1 MAIDGCSKITYWAGA
16 NAVDTTDYITNVSPK
31 DTPFFS
37 LIGSNTG
44 NARRIDSVTDT
55 MASADAANA
64 LAEGGTLDNTE
75 TTARS
80 FEYNYMQIFR
90 KVIEVTGTQEIVTKY
105 GGIKS
110 EMKYQ
115 IMKKYK
121 ELAQD
126 VEKALIQAASA
137 SGGSATARSLDG
149 LTALVSTNATT
160 VATDSA
166 TWTGTSDANLAAY
179 EDLLNDLFDAMYET
193 GEAPD
198 TVFVGGKQ
206 KRRISKL
213 SSKVTRDIDAE
224 KKTQIL
230 SINVYDSDFGT
241 VNIILDRYVPDNFIS
256 AIVRSGFRVTY
267 LRRFMQF
274 PLAKTS
280 DAKRVAVLGELTL
293 GYDSEKLCGFVQA
306 IGSS

>member
-44 NARRIDSVTDT
+44 NARRLDSVTDT
-55 MASADAANA
+55 QAAASAANA
-64 LAEGGTLDNTE
+64 LVEGGTLDNTA
-75 TTARS
+75 TTTRS

-90 KVIEVTGTQEIVTKY
+90 KVIEVTGTQEVVAKY
-105 GGIKS
+105 GGVKS

-126 VEKALIQAASA
+126 VEKAFIQAASA
-137 SGGSATARSLDG
+137 TGASATARSLDG
-149 LTALVSTNATT
+149 LTALVSTNTAT

-179 EDLLNDLFDAMYET
+179 EDLLNDLLDAMFET

-198 TVFVGGKQ
+198 TVFVGGQQ

-213 SSKVTRDIDAE
+213 STKVTRNIDAM

-241 VNIILDRYVPDNFIS
+241 VNVILDRYVPDNFIL
-256 AIVRSGFRVTY
+256 AVVRSGFRTSY
-267 LRRFMQF
+267 LRRFNQF

-280 DAKRVAVLGELTL
+280 DSKRVAVLGELTL
-293 GYDSEKLCGFVQA
+293 GYDSQKLCGFVRA
-306 IGSS
+306 VGSL